1 MAKISNLE
9 KFLSKLGNK
18 EEESKPMSPEK
29 TKKFVKKSK
38 DVANKS
44 LIQFYDKNE
53 SHIAQEG
60 AIVEKFSFNLKGQSI
75 LVAHYLNMRNLQ
87 DKKILGPRVVRS
99 QIVQQPE

>member
-9 KFLSKLGNK
+9 KYLSKLGNK

-29 TKKFVKKSK
+29 TKKFVK
-38 DVANKS
+38 NKNVS
-44 LIQFYDKNE
+44 NKALIQFYDKND
-53 SHIAQEG
+53 SHTAQEG

-87 DKKILGPRVVRS
+87 NKKILGPRVQRS